1 MDHLS
6 GTEAPIDGKLRLLGL
21 LVSLVF
27 LVFVL
32 RLFQL
37 QIRQGDD
44 LRKRSEHNSV
54 RTIRTEAPRGEIVG
68 RNGAVLATTRPA
80 YELEVVPADLRHR
93 QLTLQVLGRL
103 VGASAEDFS
112 QKIGAPR
119 GAARF
124 RPVLLEDDLDWE
136 QLAKVEVHDFA
147 LPGVNTKVEPR
158 RHYPNGRLAAH
169 LLGSIG
175 EIQANQLESGD
186 YTGYQS
192 GDVIGQTGIERIFEH
207 QLHGRDGG
215 RNVLVDALGREV
227 DVLDEVPPVPGGRVV
242 LAVDVDLQR
251 AAEAAFDDVAPDE
264 PPRRGAA
271 VVMDV
276 RNGDVLALVS
286 RPAYD
291 PNDFAGGI
299 DTSTWNSLVNDDWH
313 PLQDRAIQNRFPP
326 GSTFKAIMASALLQ
340 EKVITTQTHTYCPGY
355 FRYGRRIY
363 RCWRR
368 QGHGS
373 VNVIDALK
381 RSCDVFFYTHGVELG
396 IDRLARYARAFGLG
410 ERTGIELPGEIS
422 GLVPSPEWKEKHFGK
437 PWYPGETVSAS
448 IGQGYN
454 LYTPIGM
461 AVAYAAIANG
471 GKVLRPRL
479 VLRVESRNG
488 TSVTTFPPDVRRR
501 VPVSE
506 KVLDIVRKG
515 LTAAVEEPGGTGAVA
530 RVKGVLVAGK
540 TGTAQVVG
548 LKHTEGLD
556 AHEVPI
562 RERDHAWFLAFAPAD
577 HPEIVVAVFVEHGM
591 HGASGAGPLVHD
603 ILEHY
608 FQEKDERAAQTA
620 AAPAGEGNLG
630 VN

>member
-1 MDHLS
+1 MAHLS
-6 GTEAPIDGKLRLLGL
+6 GTEAPIDGRLRLLGVL
-21 LVSLVF
+21 LALVF
-27 LVFVL
+27 FVFVF

-37 QIRQGDD
+37 QIRQGED

-54 RTIRTEAPRGEIVG
+54 RTIRTAAPRGEIVD

-80 YELEVVPADLRHR
+80 YELEVVPADLRRR
-93 QLTLQVLGRL
+93 QLTLEVLGRL
-103 VGASAEDFS
+103 MGESPEDF
-112 QKIGAPR
+112 QEKIGHPR

-124 RPVLLEDDLDWE
+124 QPVLLADDLDWQ
-136 QLAKVEVHDFA
+136 QLAKVEVHDYA
-147 LPGVNTKVEPR
+147 LPGVNTVVEPR
-158 RHYPNGRLAAH
+158 RHYPNGKLAAH
-169 LLGSIG
+169 VLGTIG
-175 EIQANQLESGD
+175 QIQAEQLQSGH
-186 YTGYQS
+186 YEGYES
-192 GDVIGQTGIERIFEH
+192 GDVIGQTGVEQVFEH

-227 DVLDEVPPVPGGRVV
+227 QVLDEVPPEPGGRVV
-242 LAVDVDLQR
+242 LALDAGLQR
-251 AAEAAFDDVAPDE
+251 AAETAFEDVKPGQ

-299 DTSTWNSLVNDDWH
+299 DAATWNSLLHNPWH
-313 PLQDRAIQNRFPP
+313 PLQDRAIQNAFPP
-326 GSTFKAIMASALLQ
+326 GSTFKAIMAAALLQ
-340 EKVITTQTHTYCPGY
+340 EKVITPQTHTFCPGY

-368 QGHGS
+368 GGHGS
-373 VNVIDALK
+373 VDVIDALE

-396 IDRLARYARAFGLG
+396 IERLARYARAFGLG
-410 ERTGIELPGEIS
+410 ERTGIALPGEVP
-422 GLVPSPEWKEKHFGK
+422 GLVPSPEWKEKRFGR

-454 LYTPIGM
+454 LYTPIQM

-479 VLRVESRNG
+479 ALRVESRDG
-488 TSVTTFPPDVRRR
+488 TAETSFAPVVRKR
-501 VPVSE
+501 VPVSPQ
-506 KVLDIVRKG
+506 VLAIVRKG
-515 LTAAVEEPGGTGAVA
+515 LTAAVEGPHGTG
-530 RVKGVLVAGK
+530 RVVQIKGVLVAGK

-548 LKHTEGLD
+548 LKRTEDLPPD
-556 AHEVPI
+556 EVPI

-577 HPEIVVAVFVEHGM
+577 DPQIVVSVFVEHGM
-591 HGASGAGPLVHD
+591 HGASGAGPIVHD
-603 ILEHY
+603 ILEYY
-608 FQEKDERAAQTA
+608 FRKQDAAAAQTA
-620 AAPAGEGNLG
+620 AAASGGRKRGLD
-630 VN
+630 